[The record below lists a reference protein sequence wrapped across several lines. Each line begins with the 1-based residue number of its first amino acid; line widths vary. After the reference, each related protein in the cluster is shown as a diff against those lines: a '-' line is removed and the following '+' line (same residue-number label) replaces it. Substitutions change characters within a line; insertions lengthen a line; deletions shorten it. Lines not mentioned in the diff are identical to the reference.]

1 MGLGGDLE
9 VVDMGDLSL
18 SSRGGVAGGVGRSS
32 RSSSSRARASLE
44 AACRASSMETSVD
57 LLLESSMLSNEVLR
71 LISKPLASHLW
82 LSTES
87 FDKRGS
93 VLILRGS
100 LLLRFPIVSEFLKNE
115 KKESILFERHFKFV
129 VFDMNP
135 RLQKK
140 IYAIVDIVKFLIA
153 L

>member
-100 LLLRFPIVSEFLKNE
+100 LLLRFPIVSELLKNE
-115 KKESILFERHFKFV
+115 KKRIL
-129 VFDMNP
+129 
-135 RLQKK
+135 
-140 IYAIVDIVKFLIA
+140 
-153 L
+153 

>member
-1 MGLGGDLE
+1 MGVICTVGLGGDLE

-44 AACRASSMETSVD
+44 AACRASSIETSVD

-100 LLLRFPIVSEFLKNE
+100 LLLRFPIVSELLKNE
-115 KKESILFERHFKFV
+115 KKKNNINYLRDTSNLSHSI
-129 VFDMNP
+129 
-135 RLQKK
+135 
-140 IYAIVDIVKFLIA
+140 
-153 L
+153 